1 MGILS
6 VTKTF
11 LILLKCYLVHKRKRL
26 KQVCLKQSSHQVAK
40 VIPVEIK
47 TALSSNALRKTPVSG
62 QYTQAGQMVEC
73 SFKN

>member
-1 MGILS
+1 M
-6 VTKTF
+6 
-11 LILLKCYLVHKRKRL
+11 ILLKCYLVHKRKRL

-62 QYTQAGQMVEC
+62 IRVNRDHCKGKRESTKSEI
-73 SFKN
+73 SI